1 MVSGDGVHARSAEPG
16 EPPVR
21 VVPSTSSTLDGQAR
35 ESSVD
40 ALADLTTLVPPGAD
54 VSSLSA
60 IAYYRIRDLLVTLEL
75 APGSGLDERVLRERL
90 QLGRTPVREAVRRLA
105 DEGLITVYARRGTAV
120 APIDVRD
127 LTHVS
132 EARVELEGLGA
143 RLAAE
148 RADGEDRRLAQQLR
162 TELGDR
168 VPGSPTSDPVAH
180 EQAVR
185 ALIRT
190 DQRVHQCVHRATH
203 NRYLQETLGT
213 YLTLSLRL
221 WFLGLERVRH
231 LDEAVTEHQ
240 DLLTAVLDGDGAAAE
255 QASRAHVTGFWR
267 EMREVLVG

>member
-1 MVSGDGVHARSAEPG
+1 MAVSDDDSRAGAGSAVTGAEGV
-16 EPPVR
+16 
-21 VVPSTSSTLDGQAR
+21 SSWERTPLR
-35 ESSVD
+35 EAAAAATD
-40 ALADLTTLVPPGAD
+40 ALAGLTALVPPGAD

-75 APGSGLDERVLRERL
+75 APGSGLDERLLRERL

-105 DEGLITVYARRGTAV
+105 GEGLVTVYARRGAAV

-132 EARVELEGLGA
+132 ETRIELEGLGA

-148 RADGEDRRLAQQLR
+148 RADDDDRRLARQLR
-162 TELGDR
+162 AELE
-168 VPGSPTSDPVAH
+168 VHVAGAGNSG
-180 EQAVR
+180 EDATAQAVR

-203 NRYLQETLGT
+203 NRYLQESLGT

-231 LDEAVTEHQ
+231 LDEAVLEHQ
-240 DLLTAVLDGDGAAAE
+240 DLLTAVLDGDGPAAE
-255 QASRAHVTGFWR
+255 RAARAHVSGFWR
-267 EMREVLVG
+267 EMRQVLIE